1 MATTR
6 DIKRRIKS
14 INNISQITRAVQMV
28 AVSKMRRAQQQ
39 AVRGQPYSQRMET
52 MLRVLASRT
61 DTKLHPLLQEGR
73 GEKICVLLIAPNKG
87 LCGGL
92 LNSLTRRVYGFV
104 KLYEKKQVP
113 LEFILIGKKGENLLL
128 RLKQKVIAQ
137 FPGLPD
143 QPLFTE
149 TIPISQMI
157 INGFSKGKF
166 KKIVVIFTHFIST
179 LNQQAEMKQILPI
192 KPPEQTEEIP
202 YYILYEPAPS
212 PILERLLPFYVEL
225 LIYHLILEVIA
236 SEHSARMV
244 AMKNATDNALEMLG
258 ALNLVYNQAR
268 QSAITREVSEIAT
281 ARIGMEKGS

>member
-6 DIKRRIKS
+6 DLKRRIKS
-14 INNISQITRAVQMV
+14 IKNISQITKAVQMV

-39 AVRGQPYSQRMET
+39 ALRGQPYSQKMEE
-52 MLRVLASRT
+52 MLKVLAGRT
-61 DTKLHPLLQEGR
+61 DAKFHPLLQKGA
-73 GEKICVLLIAPNKG
+73 GEKICILLISPNKG

-92 LNSLTRRVYGFV
+92 LNSLSRKVYDFA
-104 KLYEKKQVP
+104 KLYEEKQVP

-128 RLKQKVIAQ
+128 KLRQKVIAE
-137 FPGLPD
+137 FSDLPD

-157 INGFSKGKF
+157 IKGFTQGEF

-179 LNQQAEMKQILPI
+179 LNQKTEVKEILPI
-192 KPPEQTEEIP
+192 RPPEQVEKIP
-202 YYILYEPAPS
+202 YYILYEPAPT

-225 LIYHLILEVIA
+225 LIYHLILEGIA

-244 AMKNATDNALEMLG
+244 AMKNATDNASEMLEE
-258 ALNLVYNQAR
+258 LSLIYNQAR
-268 QSAITREVSEIAT
+268 QAAITKEVSEIAT
-281 ARIGMEKGS
+281 ARISMEKR